1 MNRIFTVSQINSYIK
16 GICDHD
22 LLLKN
27 ISIKGEVSNFRKPD
41 EKHSLSKHYYFTLK
55 DSQSSLSCV
64 MFASNT
70 QNLKFELEEGMDIEV
85 KGSVSV
91 YERSGYCQI
100 IVTQIDKVGIGYLSE
115 KLELLK
121 KELSELGWFD
131 EEYKKPIPKYAT
143 RIGIVTSKTGA
154 AIEDMSKTIK
164 SLNPYV
170 NFYLCPANVQG
181 ELAAKSI
188 VSAIRILDKMNLDV
202 IIVGRGG
209 GSIEDLWSFNERIV
223 AEAIFKCNTPVITG
237 IGHKKD
243 ITLSD
248 YVSDFSE
255 ITPTAAAKKAVFS
268 YSDFIFD
275 MNDYSY
281 RLQELLNNRI
291 EKLYYDLKH
300 SINDLN
306 RLIANII
313 YKNLNDLKTLEQKL
327 LINGPVIRLNNNKNT
342 IELQAVKINALIKK
356 QIDLSISDFEN
367 FDLKFYELIENR
379 INETKLYLYNINL
392 KLNELIKSKL
402 DNNITLLNNISPK
415 LSSLINNIIIDRKH
429 TLDISNNSLIHLS
442 PYEKLNKGYS
452 VARNSKGKVIK
463 SINDVENNEI
473 LHIELI
479 DGSITLEVKNI
490 NERK

>member
-27 ISIKGEVSNFRKPD
+27 ISIQGEVSNFRKPD

-55 DSQSSLSCV
+55 DSKSSLSCV

-100 IVTQIDKVGIGYLSE
+100 IVTQINRVGIGYLAE

-121 KELSELGWFD
+121 KELSDLGWFD
-131 EEYKKPIPKYAT
+131 EEHKKPIPRYAT

-164 SLNPYV
+164 GLNPYV

-209 GSIEDLWSFNERIV
+209 GSIEDLWVFNDRTV
-223 AEAIFKCNTPVITG
+223 AEAIFKCSTPVITG
-237 IGHKKD
+237 IGHKRD

-268 YSDFIFD
+268 YNDFILD
-275 MNDYSY
+275 MNDYAY
-281 RLQELLNNRI
+281 RLEELLNNRLQ
-291 EKLYYDLKH
+291 KLSYDLKH
-300 SINDLN
+300 SANDLD
-306 RLIANII
+306 RLIFSVI
-313 YKNLNDLKTLEQKL
+313 YKNSNCLKDLEQKL
-327 LINGPVIRLNNNKNT
+327 IVNGPAIRLNTDKNT
-342 IELQAVKINALIKK
+342 IELQSLKMNELLEKR
-356 QIDLSISDFEN
+356 ID
-367 FDLKFYELIENR
+367 
-379 INETKLYLYNINL
+379 ETKRYLYNINL
-392 KLNELIKSKL
+392 KLNELIKDKL
-402 DNNITLLNNISPK
+402 DKNIVLLNLFAPR
-415 LSSLINNIIIDRKH
+415 LSSLINNIIVDRKH
-429 TLDISNNSLIHLS
+429 SLDISNNSLIHLS
-442 PYEKLNKGYS
+442 PYDKLNKGYS
-452 VARNSKGKVIK
+452 VARNSKGKVVK
-463 SINDVENNEI
+463 SIHDVKIDETVI
-473 LHIELI
+473 IELI
-479 DGSITLEVKNI
+479 DGSITMEVKRI